1 MSVSFKE
8 YIDSQLSENRKAV
21 IYSVAQVAEKKNI
34 NIYIIGGIVRDL
46 ILHNTIKD
54 IDIVVESD
62 AIEFCKSL
70 EESLDCKIISVQEN
84 LRTAKVLFFNDID
97 EAS

>member
-1 MSVSFKE
+1 MSVPFEE

-46 ILHNTIKD
+46 ILHNAIKD
-54 IDIVVESD
+54 II
-62 AIEFCKSL
+62 SL
-70 EESLDCKIISVQEN
+70 Y
-84 LRTAKVLFFNDID
+84 
-97 EAS
+97 